1 MAKVIFTRAFGKNI
15 LSVGNGGV
23 TYNLNE
29 HNHTLIIGENGCG
42 KSTLLSIICFAL
54 FNRPY
59 VNINKP
65 QLINSINNK
74 ELVCEVD
81 FTIGSNEYTVRR
93 GIKPNIFEIW
103 CNNELINQDAA
114 NKDYQSILENQII
127 KFNCNSFIQVAMI
140 GAANYKA
147 FMQLPTPARRAII
160 EELLDIK
167 IFSDMFE
174 VLKKDKDRVKNEL
187 QELEIQLTICKSKV
201 KMQNE
206 FIKKYEKDNTDQ
218 ILELK
223 NNKNNALESRKIIED
238 GITPLQEINNALSK
252 DLVGLDATN
261 KQYTKLLVY
270 KTKLEASIQTI
281 QKKIEEYKNLTNC
294 PTCSQDICDNH
305 RNDLINDYQKKI
317 DENNSNLLLLE
328 SKIAEVQSTINI
340 LNEKRSEFDSN
351 AKILNEKT
359 KELFSIDASIKQ
371 YDSQIEKMQSV
382 TNESINQARDDIKK
396 GASEVLLLIDKNKK
410 LLEEKNIQETVGL
423 LLKDQGIKANI
434 IKKILPVLNQ
444 LINNYLNKLDFFV
457 SFEFNEQFEETI
469 KSRHRDSFS
478 YNSFSEGQKLRI
490 DMAILFAWR
499 ELIKQ
504 RSAID
509 TNLLIMDE
517 ILDKSIDSEGI
528 SLLIDILY
536 SDIMHGTNVFL
547 ISHRTEWMDKFSNV
561 ISLELKNNFTVIK
574 DR

>member
-15 LSVGNGGV
+15 LSIGNAGIE
-23 TYNLNE
+23 YKLNV
-29 HNHTLIIGENGCG
+29 HSHTLIIGENGAG

-81 FTIGSNEYTVRR
+81 FTIGSNDYMVRR

-127 KFNCNSFIQVAMI
+127 KFNCNPFIQVAMI
-140 GAANYKA
+140 GAANYKP
-147 FMQLPTPARRAII
+147 FMQLTTPARRAII

-187 QELEIQLTICKSKV
+187 QELETQLTICKSKV

-206 FIKKYEKDNTDQ
+206 FIKKYEKDNEIQ
-218 ILELK
+218 IVELK
-223 NNKNNALESRKIIED
+223 NNKNNALESNKNIQD
-238 GITPLQEINNALSK
+238 SITPLQEENDQLAA
-252 DLVGLDATN
+252 DLVETEGIN
-261 KQYTKLLVY
+261 KHLTKLLVY
-270 KTKLEASIQTI
+270 KTKLESSIQGY
-281 QKKIEEYKNLTNC
+281 QKKIEEYKDLTNC
-294 PTCSQDICDNH
+294 PTCTQDICDNH
-305 RNDLINDYQKKI
+305 RNELIDGYQKKI
-317 DENNSNLLLLE
+317 DESRTNLILLND
-328 SKIAEVQSTINI
+328 KIKEIEYTISI
-340 LNEKRSEFDSN
+340 LSDKRNKFDSN
-351 AKILNEKT
+351 AKIINDKT
-359 KELFSIDASIKQ
+359 REIFSGTNLINQ
-371 YDSQIEKMQSV
+371 LDSQIEKLQSI
-382 TNESINQARDDIKK
+382 NNDSINQAKSDIKK
-396 GASEVLLLIDKNKK
+396 GAEEVLNLIDKNKK
-410 LLEEKNIQETVGL
+410 LLEEKNIQETAGI
-423 LLKDQGIKANI
+423 LLKDQGIKASI

-444 LINNYLNKLDFFV
+444 LINSYLNKLDFFV

-469 KSRHRDSFS
+469 KSRYRDSFS

-509 TNLLIMDE
+509 TNILMMDE

-528 SLLIDILY
+528 ALLIDILY
-536 SDIMHGTNVFL
+536 SDIMHGTNIFL

-574 DR
+574 EK